1 MASVLES
8 IQSFTDSSQRLDE
21 IQEGVGGIKR
31 QLTDSEDR
39 QVLEWLSS
47 SDRGRERHVEIRSR
61 RTPGTGTWI
70 LHTPAFRDWIDEAS
84 PAKLVWFIGA
94 PGCGKSTLLYVC
106 VCLLY
111 AESQLTRIALS
122 SLMNWRPHNA
132 KTTQWL
138 PTIIATIVLKL
149 RSHWP

>member
-8 IQSFTDSSQRLDE
+8 IQSITDSSQRLDE
-21 IQEGVGGIKR
+21 IQEDMGGIKR
-31 QLTDSEDR
+31 HLTDSEDR

-84 PAKLVWFIGA
+84 PVKLAWFIGA
-94 PGCGKSTLLYVC
+94 PGCGKSTLLYVFVC
-106 VCLLY
+106 VCY
-111 AESQLTRIALS
+111 
-122 SLMNWRPHNA
+122 M
-132 KTTQWL
+132 
-138 PTIIATIVLKL
+138 LKAG
-149 RSHWP
+149 